1 MKHSNTRSAAPLA
14 GTDQPERSPA
24 PGVPKEPD
32 APREL
37 LVQVSDL
44 RKTYGAVQALRGVD
58 FELAPGEVHAL
69 LGENGAGKS
78 TLIKVLA
85 GVEIGD
91 TGTLKI
97 FGEDKSFR
105 SPAESRAAGLA
116 VVYQE
121 LSLVP
126 SLTVAANIFL
136 GREPRTAFGAVKQ
149 SEIMS
154 RTKAFLAEYG
164 FPLDPKAVVGDLPF
178 AYRQMTEIAKAL
190 MSKVRVL
197 VLDEPTSALSE
208 GEEEVLFDAVRKVT
222 ARGVGVIYVT
232 HRLGEVFKLS
242 QRVTVFRDGL
252 RVGTYPTS
260 EMDMKSLVSAIIGPR
275 SMAAEVAG
283 ALRGHGPKQ
292 DHAQRSARS
301 APPALVMSGVGDQ
314 RLREVNL
321 EVQGGEIM
329 GLAGVIGSGRT
340 EILETVFGLRR
351 PRQGQ
356 LHIHGK
362 PYRPASPIDAIRA
375 GVGLVPEDRHG
386 QGLVLEDS
394 IERNIALPRLKPL
407 TRLGFFNRKGAA
419 ERSHAAMK
427 ELSIKAQNRRTI
439 VGTLSG
445 GNQQKVVFGKWREPR
460 CELLLLDEPTV
471 GVDVGAREEIYGVI
485 RQAAASGTGVLV
497 VSSDLSELLLLCQKI
512 TIVRDGRTIRTI
524 HRDEVDSEEALHH
537 LVHTSS
543 PSKPGV
549 LS

>member
-1 MKHSNTRSAAPLA
+1 V
-14 GTDQPERSPA
+14 E
-24 PGVPKEPD
+24 
-32 APREL
+32 
-37 LVQVSDL
+37 VSDL
-44 RKTYGAVQALRGVD
+44 RKTYGTVQALRGVN

-78 TLIKVLA
+78 TLIRILA
-85 GVEIGD
+85 GVESADG
-91 TGTLKI
+91 GTLKL
-97 FGEDKSFR
+97 FGEEKSFR

-126 SLTVAANIFL
+126 SLTVADNLFL
-136 GREPRTAFGAVKQ
+136 GREPRNAVGAVKR
-149 SEIMS
+149 SEILS
-154 RTKAFLAEYG
+154 RTQDFLAEYG

-190 MSKVRVL
+190 LSNVRVL

-222 ARGVGVIYVT
+222 ARGVGVVYVT

-242 QRVTVFRDGL
+242 HRVTVFRDGQ

-275 SMAAEVAG
+275 KMATELAG
-283 ALRGHGPKQ
+283 VVQGDGKVHTP
-292 DHAQRSARS
+292 
-301 APPALVMSGVGDQ
+301 APVPTGTPALALARIADQ

-321 EVQGGEIM
+321 EVHAGEIM

-340 EILETVFGLRR
+340 EILETIFGLRR
-351 PRQGQ
+351 PQQGQ
-356 LHIHGK
+356 LLIHGRPYK
-362 PYRPASPIDAIRA
+362 PTSPIDAIRA

-386 QGLVLEDS
+386 QGLVLDDS
-394 IERNIALPRLKPL
+394 IERNMALPRLKPL
-407 TRLGFFNRKGAA
+407 TRLGFFDRKGAA
-419 ERSHAAMK
+419 ERSRAAMK
-427 ELSIKAQNRRTI
+427 ELSIKAQNRKTI

-445 GNQQKVVFGKWREPR
+445 GNQQKVVFGKWRDPR

-497 VSSDLSELLLLCQKI
+497 VSSDLSELLLLCQRI
-512 TIVRDGRTIRTI
+512 TIVRDGRTVRTI
-524 HRDEVDSEEALHH
+524 NRAEVDSEEALHH

-543 PSKPGV
+543 PTPSGAPA
-549 LS
+549 

>member
-1 MKHSNTRSAAPLA
+1 MEVT
-14 GTDQPERSPA
+14 
-24 PGVPKEPD
+24 
-32 APREL
+32 
-37 LVQVSDL
+37 DL
-44 RKTYGAVQALRGVD
+44 RKTYGAVRALRGVD

-78 TLIKVLA
+78 TLIKILA
-85 GVEIGD
+85 GVESSDSGV
-91 TGTLKI
+91 LKI
-97 FGEDKSFR
+97 FGEEKSFR

-126 SLTVAANIFL
+126 SLTVAANLFL
-136 GREPRTAFGAVKQ
+136 GREPHNALGAVKK
-149 SEIMS
+149 SEIIR
-154 RTKAFLAEYG
+154 RTKEFLAEYG
-164 FPLDPKAVVGDLPF
+164 FPLDPKAVVADLPF

-190 MSKVRVL
+190 LSNVRVL

-222 ARGVGVIYVT
+222 ARGVGVVYVT

-252 RVGTYPTS
+252 RVGTYPTA
-260 EMDMKSLVSAIIGPR
+260 EMDMKTLVSHIIGPR
-275 SMAAEVAG
+275 TMAAELVEAVQ
-283 ALRGHGPKQ
+283 GHGLR
-292 DHAQRSARS
+292 HVRSQNDTGT
-301 APPALVMSGVGDQ
+301 PPALRMSGIADP
-314 RLREVNL
+314 RLHGVDL
-321 EVQGGEIM
+321 EVMPGEIM

-356 LHIHGK
+356 LQLNGRPYK
-362 PYRPASPIDAIRA
+362 PSGPVDAIRA
-375 GVGLVPEDRHG
+375 GVGLVPEDRHE
-386 QGLVLEDS
+386 QGLVLGDS
-394 IERNIALPRLKPL
+394 IEQNIALPRLKPL

-427 ELSIKAQNRRTI
+427 ELSIKAQNRKTV

-485 RQAAASGTGVLV
+485 RQAAAAGTGVLV
-497 VSSDLSELLLLCQKI
+497 VSSDLSELLLLCERI
-512 TIVRDGRTIRTI
+512 TIVRNGRTIRTI
-524 HRDEVDSEEALHH
+524 HRDEVASEEALHH
-537 LVHTSS
+537 LVHTSN
-543 PSKPGV
+543 PSQPGAP
-549 LS
+549 S

>member
-1 MKHSNTRSAAPLA
+1 MS
-14 GTDQPERSPA
+14 GDQPSQAPTPPA
-24 PGVPKEPD
+24 PAE
-32 APREL
+32 R
-37 LVQVSDL
+37 LVEVSGL
-44 RKTYGAVQALRGVD
+44 RKTYGTVQALRGVE

-85 GVEIGD
+85 GVESSD
-91 TGTLKI
+91 AGTLKI
-97 FGEDKSFR
+97 FGEEKSFR

-121 LSLVP
+121 LSQVP

-164 FPLDPKAVVGDLPF
+164 FPLDPRAVVGDLPF

-190 MSKVRVL
+190 MSNVRVL

-260 EMDMKSLVSAIIGPR
+260 DMDMKSLVSAIIGPR
-275 SMAAEVAG
+275 TMAAEVAD
-283 ALRGHGPKQ
+283 AVQGHGPKQ
-292 DHAQRSARS
+292 DHVQRATGSV
-301 APPALVMSGVGDQ
+301 PALAMSGVGDQ
-314 RLREVNL
+314 RLRGVDL
-321 EVQGGEIM
+321 EVQSGEIM

-356 LHIHGK
+356 LQIHGQPFK
-362 PYRPASPIDAIRA
+362 PAGPVDAIRA

-386 QGLVLEDS
+386 QGLVMDDS

-407 TRLGFFNRKGAA
+407 TRLGFFSRKGAA

-427 ELSIKAQNRRTI
+427 ELSIKAQNRKTV

-485 RQAAASGTGVLV
+485 RQAAASGTAVLV
-497 VSSDLSELLLLCQKI
+497 VSSDLSELLLLCQRI

-543 PSKPGV
+543 PVTPGV
-549 LS
+549 PS

>member
-1 MKHSNTRSAAPLA
+1 MKRSSTHIAAALDEVTEP
-14 GTDQPERSPA
+14 PA
-24 PGVPKEPD
+24 DGPD
-32 APREL
+32 ARPLTDRMVEI
-37 LVQVSDL
+37 SDL
-44 RKTYGAVQALRGVD
+44 RKTYGTVKALRGVD

-78 TLIKVLA
+78 TLIKILA
-85 GVEIGD
+85 GVESSDGGI
-91 TGTLKI
+91 LKL
-97 FGEDKSFR
+97 FGKEQSFR

-126 SLTVAANIFL
+126 SLTVADNLFL
-136 GREPRTAFGAVKQ
+136 GREPRNPVGAVKR
-149 SEIMS
+149 SEILA

-164 FPLDPKAVVGDLPF
+164 FPLDPKAVVDDLPF

-190 MSKVRVL
+190 LSNVRVL

-242 QRVTVFRDGL
+242 QRVTVFRDGQ

-275 SMAAEVAG
+275 KMASELADVVQGDGKA
-283 ALRGHGPKQ
+283 HVPVQ
-292 DHAQRSARS
+292 
-301 APPALVMSGVGDQ
+301 APSGTPALALSGVADQ
-314 RLREVNL
+314 RLHGVDL
-321 EVQGGEIM
+321 EVMAGEIM

-351 PRQGQ
+351 PRQGHLQ
-356 LHIHGK
+356 LHGRPYK
-362 PYRPASPIDAIRA
+362 PANPIDAIRA
-375 GVGLVPEDRHG
+375 GVGLVPEDRHR
-386 QGLVLEDS
+386 QGLVLGDS

-407 TRLGFFNRKGAA
+407 TRLGFFDRKGAA
-419 ERSHAAMK
+419 ERSRAAMA
-427 ELSIKAQNRRTI
+427 ELSIKAQSRKTV

-445 GNQQKVVFGKWREPR
+445 GNQQKVVFGKWRDPR
-460 CELLLLDEPTV
+460 CEVLLLDEPTV

-485 RQAAASGTGVLV
+485 RQAAAAGTGVLV
-497 VSSDLSELLLLCQKI
+497 VSSDLSELLLLCQRI
-512 TIVRDGRTIRTI
+512 TIIRDGRTIRTI
-524 HRDEVDSEEALHH
+524 NRDEVDSEEALHH

-543 PSKPGV
+543 PSPSGAPA
-549 LS
+549 